1 MIAAW
6 AWVCT
11 RWVGWISILANPAV
25 VCVSELGAGE
35 GAGDA
40 RGSLGHVVQ
49 HGSGGVASLFRHESV
64 CTHRTKAQARGFVSS
79 EHRRATSRP
88 QPACPVCDL
97 WPCLCISPSAVTVN
111 NQ

>member
-25 VCVSELGAGE
+25 VSASVNSVLVKAPAMHAVHSVMSCNTV
-35 GAGDA
+35 
-40 RGSLGHVVQ
+40 R
-49 HGSGGVASLFRHESV
+49 VAWRV
-64 CTHRTKAQARGFVSS
+64 CF
-79 EHRRATSRP
+79 
-88 QPACPVCDL
+88 DM
-97 WPCLCISPSAVTVN
+97 